1 VGNDSIDKSSAEYLF
16 AQVITRLDSGDK
28 SFKEV
33 KGRLDD
39 VRVQQAEI
47 GASIKGLP
55 CNHHVALLR
64 EMKQWQDDHDA
75 RIERERMKAK
85 ERTMSLR
92 QAIIIIVVT
101 GIVTSLF
108 GYALQFLP
116 ATGRIAAG
124 G

>member
-1 VGNDSIDKSSAEYLF
+1 MGSESIDKRSPEYLF
-16 AQVITRLDSGDK
+16 AQIITQLAAGDK
-28 SFKEV
+28 SFTKV
-33 KGRLDD
+33 KAQLSD
-39 VRVQQAEI
+39 VNMKQIEI
-47 GASIKGLP
+47 KTSINSLP
-55 CNHHVALLR
+55 CNSHIALLDQ
-64 EMKQWQDDHDA
+64 MKQWQDDHDA

-116 ATGRIAAG
+116 TAGRIAAG

>member
-1 VGNDSIDKSSAEYLF
+1 MSKESIDTSSAEYLF

-33 KGRLDD
+33 KAQLT
-39 VRVQQAEI
+39 VVNTKQVEI

-55 CNHHVALLR
+55 CKNQVALLR
-64 EMKQWQDDHDA
+64 EMKQWQLDHDV
-75 RIERERMKAK
+75 RIEK
-85 ERTMSLR
+85 ERVRSKEHTLSLR

-116 ATGRIAAG
+116 TAGRIAAG